1 MFSQSFILE
10 TLITLEQLIDIVID
24 KIFEEIFYMVWTG
37 GS

>member
-1 MFSQSFILE
+1 MLSQSFILE

-24 KIFEEIFYMVWTG
+24 KIFEEIFYMVWKG